1 MSWLLSDVAAR
12 ENLDACEPRV
22 ACWHDKEFPGLE
34 SMPIPSQASLRQAG
48 AEFVAGARDCRGHDA
63 LFMRRGGATTCP
75 APPLPPR
82 PTRSF
87 SHLVVL
93 IVRRS
98 LQSPVHMMTRPV
110 APLTPRRGASN
121 EPREKWTTR
130 GEKGKGVAGLFETAH
145 VLNKIYRKC
154 AIQFAKTILSS
165 SFSVFSLGPRLQADP
180 KAVIGELSCVTNPSP
195 AIQGEIQFEFQAAE
209 GELSGQDRGASSTT
223 PRPNTIRIDRKTEGF
238 WKTGGELGGG
248 TGRKGRGQ
256 KRVAG
261 GAV

>member
-1 MSWLLSDVAAR
+1 M
-12 ENLDACEPRV
+12 
-22 ACWHDKEFPGLE
+22 
-34 SMPIPSQASLRQAG
+34 QAG
-48 AEFVAGARDCRGHDA
+48 AEFVAGARECRGHDA

-82 PTRSF
+82 PTRSYS

-98 LQSPVHMMTRPV
+98 LQSPVHMMKRPV

-130 GEKGKGVAGLFETAH
+130 GEKGKGVAGLFETTH

-180 KAVIGELSCVTNPSP
+180 KAAIGELSCVTHPSP

-248 TGRKGRGQ
+248 TGRK
-256 KRVAG
+256 
-261 GAV
+261 